1 MEMNNKQ
8 CADSALCTS
17 TEEWI
22 NAAAK
27 AMADR
32 STITFIEAVLKAS
45 PMEVHALLAAEYRK
59 AMMHALSHQ
68 WRDAR
73 EDLPEEC
80 VGVLVDCGDY
90 FTVAY
95 LSDGEW
101 YQANSIEAFLP
112 IRWMPIPQ
120 PPKPEES

>member
-1 MEMNNKQ
+1 MEINNKQ
-8 CADSALCTS
+8 CTDPARCTS

-27 AMADR
+27 AMANR

-45 PMEVHALLAAEYRK
+45 PMEVHGLLAAEYRK

-73 EDLPEEC
+73 EELPEEC

>member
-1 MEMNNKQ
+1 MEINNKQ
-8 CADSALCTS
+8 CADSARCTS

-45 PMEVHALLAAEYRK
+45 PMEVHDLLAAEYRK

-73 EDLPEEC
+73 EELPEEC

>member
-1 MEMNNKQ
+1 MEINNKQ
-8 CADSALCTS
+8 CADPARCTS

-45 PMEVHALLAAEYRK
+45 PMEVHDLLAAKYRK

-68 WRDAR
+68 WRDASER
-73 EDLPEEC
+73 SSATDTLNCYASAPTERL
-80 VGVLVDCGDY
+80 
-90 FTVAY
+90 
-95 LSDGEW
+95 
-101 YQANSIEAFLP
+101 NN
-112 IRWMPIPQ
+112 
-120 PPKPEES
+120 PKTQKQ

>member
-1 MEMNNKQ
+1 METNNKQ
-8 CADSALCTS
+8 CADSARCTS

-45 PMEVHALLAAEYRK
+45 PMEVHDLLAAEYRK

-73 EDLPEEC
+73 EELPEEC
-80 VGVLVDCGDY
+80 VGVLIDDPE
-90 FTVAY
+90 T
-95 LSDGEW
+95 LKM
-101 YQANSIEAFLP
+101 
-112 IRWMPIPQ
+112 IR
-120 PPKPEES
+120 KEDDK